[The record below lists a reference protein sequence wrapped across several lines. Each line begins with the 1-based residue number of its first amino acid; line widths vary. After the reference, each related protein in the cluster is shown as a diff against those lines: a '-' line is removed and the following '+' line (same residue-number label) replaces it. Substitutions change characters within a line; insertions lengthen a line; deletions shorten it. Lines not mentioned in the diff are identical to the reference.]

1 MHTKISSILCRS
13 RKVSNQKGIA
23 LILFVFLLGL
33 VVTGIGIKFLS
44 GGSYQIQRSVSTAET
59 LAEAKAAL
67 IGHVV
72 GGQSGAGVGVFPC
85 AEDITSIGSV
95 SEGQAGTTCSS
106 TTVGRFA
113 WRTIGAG
120 PLTDANNDKL
130 WYALSAGFRTVPIN
144 SDTVGGLSLDGVQN
158 AAVALLFS
166 PGPML
171 STQARPA
178 PAASNPPAV
187 VGYLDGENS
196 DGDQDFVTGTL
207 SSSFNDKL
215 AIVRP
220 DDVFP
225 VIEKRVL
232 GEIKNYLLAYK
243 ATWGAFPFPATFSN
257 PATASF
263 AGTSSNS
270 GGLLPIADA
279 GVTWASGTAVSVR
292 TSNGSVRN
300 GACIPSGTTL
310 TCTIPNQNYN
320 GSRIITINA
329 NLNNVGL
336 GFYKKINLNSDLTT
350 TPSTLKGRL
359 NITTSSYSL
368 NGLGGGN
375 VTLQG
380 TTTLRSNPAT
390 GYTLVFQVPQRDD
403 WNTTTAIPNYIYQNK
418 WHHLV
423 YYKVAAPFL
432 PGGSGTC
439 GVCLTVNAVNVA
451 PNVSLSGKHAV
462 LMAAGRKLNVTNAR
476 PSPVYSAASPA
487 QVRPGTLLAD
497 YFDSSNNISGG
508 MVFDSTTLPLAT
520 FNDQVQI
527 VE

>member
-13 RKVSNQKGIA
+13 RKVSNQKGIT

-187 VGYLDGENS
+187 VDYLDGENS

-300 GACIPSGTTL
+300 GTCVPSSFNQVL
-310 TCTIPNQNYN
+310 TCTITSQNYT
-320 GSRIITINA
+320 GSRTITINA

-336 GFYKKINLNSDLTT
+336 GFYKSMDLTKTSDFTITPAALKSVLTLKHSLNS
-350 TPSTLKGRL
+350 S
-359 NITTSSYSL
+359 
-368 NGLGGGN
+368 GGGMI
-375 VTLQG
+375 TLQG
-380 TTTLRSNPAT
+380 TATTRT
-390 GYTLVFQVPQRDD
+390 GTYRIIFNRPPQLDD
-403 WNTTTAIPNYIYQNK
+403 WNVTTAIPNYIYQNN

-423 YYKVAAPFL
+423 YYKVATPFL
-432 PGGSGTC
+432 PGGGGAC
-439 GVCLTVNAVNVA
+439 GACLTVNAINVT
-451 PNVSLSGKHAV
+451 PNVSLSGKHVV

-476 PSPVYSAASPA
+476 PSPVYSAANPA
-487 QVRPGTLLAD
+487 QIRPGTVLAD

-508 MVFDSTTLPLAT
+508 MVFDSTTLPLAK